1 MDSSISGLHG
11 DTDLVFERV
20 VGSMGSTLEYG
31 DEDDTDEMGG
41 ETSETL
47 SQNSM
52 ETEAPRTS
60 VRLQGPSEWG
70 TVLISVMKTYCTVRS
85 K

>member
-31 DEDDTDEMGG
+31 DDDDTDEMGG

-47 SQNSM
+47 SQNSTKA
-52 ETEAPRTS
+52 EVQGEGPGEESRGALTVS
-60 VRLQGPSEWG
+60 VEG
-70 TVLISVMKTYCTVRS
+70 
-85 K
+85 

>member
-52 ETEAPRTS
+52 KTEAQGEGPGEESGEARTVS
-60 VRLQGPSEWG
+60 VEG
-70 TVLISVMKTYCTVRS
+70 
-85 K
+85 